1 MRRDLKYA
9 APMPLPSRCR
19 FDGRRFVGI
28 VAVIG
33 LLTAALPRSAAQVGA
48 SPPPAPRTAPWIE
61 LRAPGAFRGDR
72 VVETDVTYRVDATVL
87 LPLLFTAVPIASR
100 DNVGIGSFSARDLR
114 DGNAARVRALEF
126 FAASYPDRARG
137 LNRLGF
143 LREATGMTRNEPV
156 WTAHF
161 GVISAN
167 REDSREAAEQALD
180 REAELQ
186 PYSIIDGFIDAGGAA
201 STVTRLA
208 LNGRWTG
215 AGQLYDEVRPLWTER
230 PPDYERHIPNR
241 ERRLYSEP
249 WGFLGGL
256 QASLLAIASDRI
268 RGENPQKRHRYQSYV
283 HNGHVFR
290 FEIRGVEADAQR
302 AAAYATAG
310 WVVDRRAL
318 RRIEYRILDDRGDE
332 VETFQVWVEL
342 PAVYE
347 NDAPAE
353 PVVPVA
359 FEFRPRAFLE
369 LRAER
374 TADRP
379 AASPVE

>member
-1 MRRDLKYA
+1 
-9 APMPLPSRCR
+9 MPFPSH
-19 FDGRRFVGI
+19 RRFAPRLVAGMVAGVG
-28 VAVIG
+28 VLAAG
-33 LLTAALPRSAAQVGA
+33 L
-48 SPPPAPRTAPWIE
+48 PPPAALAGAAQSLASRAAPWIE
-61 LRAPGAFRGDR
+61 LRAPGAFGGDQAL
-72 VVETDVTYRVDATVL
+72 ETDVTYRVDATVL

-100 DNVGIGSFSARDLR
+100 DNVGIGSFSVRDLR
-114 DGNAARVRALEF
+114 EGSAARVRALEF

-167 REDSREAAEQALD
+167 REESREAAEEALD
-180 REAELQ
+180 REAGLQ

-201 STVTRLA
+201 SAVTRLA
-208 LNGRWTG
+208 LNGRWTA
-215 AGQLYDEVRPLWTER
+215 AGQLYDEIRPLWTGR

-241 ERRLYSEP
+241 ERRLYSDP
-249 WGFLGGL
+249 LGFLGGL
-256 QASLLAIASDRI
+256 QASLHAIASDRA
-268 RGENPQKRHRYQSYV
+268 RGENPQERHRYQPYV

-290 FEIRGVEADAQR
+290 FEIRGVKADAR
-302 AAAYATAG
+302 RGAAYAAAG
-310 WVVDRRAL
+310 WVVDPGAL

-332 VETFQVWVEL
+332 IETFQVWVEL
-342 PAVYE
+342 PAVHRDE
-347 NDAPAE
+347 ALADPI
-353 PVVPVA
+353 VPVA

-379 AASPVE
+379 AASPIE